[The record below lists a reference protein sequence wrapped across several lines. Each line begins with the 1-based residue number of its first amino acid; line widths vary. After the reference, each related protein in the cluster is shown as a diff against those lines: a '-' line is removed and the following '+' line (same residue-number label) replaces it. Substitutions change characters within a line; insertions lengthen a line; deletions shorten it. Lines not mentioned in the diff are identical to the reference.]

1 MNDKILPQLLDV
13 ARRLGADSYTSLS
26 LILQLLCWWKLSKEQ
41 VIQEGHRFDVLAE
54 QGLSTQ
60 LKALRSFQSSIPF
73 PFLDEGVWQNL
84 RGIPDIS
91 PLIHRI
97 RVLDAQGLLDALV
110 LDDAIY
116 WFGESRMDSFA
127 HAPSLCDLLIGL
139 TGVNSNHKV
148 YIPWE
153 ISGQIA
159 ARAVRTGATVWAE
172 SQQPTTPAQILN
184 LTGGSAWE
192 IHPTDPV
199 KAPLAT
205 HQGKLLQFDAAVCA
219 PPMNVNYSHEV
230 AENDLWGRFF
240 EKTPAG
246 NVLQIRHL
254 LAQTHGRIVVLV
266 PNSVLFGKGAD
277 KQLREDLIKNGY
289 LHAVIA
295 LPPALLSHTNIPVNI
310 LVLNSDS
317 RSDIIRFVDAN
328 TEAFRAQTSRKR
340 CELTNIPE
348 LIRLI
353 EDKKT
358 SAMAAQVTAAE
369 IAANDFSLE
378 VGRYVLDDSALQLG
392 AALARYETRK
402 LGDLFEIIRP
412 RQHATASTGAK
423 AMEVL
428 AQDLPLFGY
437 IQSGSKET
445 LFDLGSPKA
454 DGYFIRSNDILMT
467 FKGVVGKAG
476 IAGPV
481 PNPGN
486 SGWIAGQSL
495 VVLRSRFPEIY
506 PPEALL
512 IYLRSAMGQGLLS
525 RMAVGASIPSIQLS
539 ALKEMAI
546 PVPSIE
552 EMQTMAHA
560 FYEEAQIQMEIE
572 QMRIRQAE
580 LTKEFWPLQ

>member
-41 VIQEGHRFDVLAE
+41 VVPEGHRFDALAE

-60 LKALRSFQSSIPF
+60 LEALRSLQPSTPF

-91 PLIHRI
+91 PLIHKI
-97 RVLDAQGLLDALV
+97 RVLDAQGLLDALL

-116 WFGESRMDSFA
+116 WFGESRLDSFA
-127 HAPSLCDLLIGL
+127 HAPGLCDLLISL
-139 TGVNSNHKV
+139 AGVNANHKV

-192 IHPTDPV
+192 MHPTDPV
-199 KAPLAT
+199 KAPLAI

-230 AENDLWGRFF
+230 AENDLWGRFV

-254 LAQTHGRIVVLV
+254 LAQTHGRIVVMV
-266 PNSVLFGKGAD
+266 PNSVLFGKGAE
-277 KQLREDLIKNGY
+277 KQLREDLIKHGY
-289 LHAVIA
+289 LQAVVA
-295 LPPALLSHTNIPVNI
+295 LPPGLCSHTSIPVNI
-310 LVLNSDS
+310 LVLNSDH
-317 RSDIIRFVDAN
+317 RSHTIRFVNAN
-328 TEAFRAQTSRKR
+328 ADEFREVTAKRR
-340 CELTNIPE
+340 CELKNIA
-348 LIRLI
+348 RLVQLV
-353 EDKKT
+353 EDGT
-358 SAMAAQVTAAE
+358 ASPMAISVMVEE
-369 IAANDFSLE
+369 IAANDFGLE
-378 VGRYVLDDSALQLG
+378 VGRYVLDESTRQLNTALE
-392 AALARYETRK
+392 RYPTRK
-402 LGDLFEIIRP
+402 LGELFEILRP
-412 RQHATASTGAK
+412 RQHATASSGAEV
-423 AMEVL
+423 MEVL
-428 AQDLPLFGY
+428 AQDLPQFGY
-437 IQSGSKET
+437 IHSAGKET
-445 LFDLGSPKA
+445 LFDLDSPKA
-454 DGYFIRSNDILMT
+454 DTYFIRPNDILMT

-481 PNPGN
+481 PNPGD

-539 ALKEMAI
+539 ALKEMQI
-546 PVPSIE
+546 PVASIE

-560 FYEEAQIQMEIE
+560 FDEEAQIQMEIE
-572 QMRIRQAE
+572 QLRIRQAE
-580 LTKEFWPLQ
+580 LTKDFWSLE